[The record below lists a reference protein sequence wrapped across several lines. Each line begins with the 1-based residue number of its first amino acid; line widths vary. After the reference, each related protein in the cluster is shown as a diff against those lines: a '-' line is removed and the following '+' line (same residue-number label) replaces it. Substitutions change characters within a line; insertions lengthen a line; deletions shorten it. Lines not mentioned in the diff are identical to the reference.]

1 MDLSVETT
9 PMNDILMNSAAKAAL
24 EAVVPAITQFY
35 DQVGPMTLSQ
45 IAPMSQGAIDDAKLG
60 EIQAAWDAI
69 G

>member
-1 MDLSVETT
+1 
-9 PMNDILMNSAAKAAL
+9 MNEAAKDAL